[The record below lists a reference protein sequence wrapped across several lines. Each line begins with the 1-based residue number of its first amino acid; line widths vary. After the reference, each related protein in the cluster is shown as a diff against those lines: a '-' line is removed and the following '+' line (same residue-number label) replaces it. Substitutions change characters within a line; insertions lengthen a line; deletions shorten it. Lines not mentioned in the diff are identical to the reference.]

1 MGFWSLIL
9 LNVSLILMTTTGE
22 LLGKENEEPWDWAE
36 RRVLVPKDPSERRPC
51 ISWQCK
57 RDMLLQKNTFLNFLR
72 GGGST
77 DKKSSVYGAEEEPC
91 ISWECR
97 RKRREVSGAP
107 QQDRPKPGPEDIPC
121 LTRDCRTG
129 KRSTLE
135 DSGLK
140 EKLRFARSVPAEP
153 QNQLSCLAW
162 FCQHGKRQAED
173 GANKFQ

>member
-1 MGFWSLIL
+1 MGFWSLVL

-22 LLGKENEEPWDWAE
+22 LLGKENEEPWDRAE
-36 RRVLVPKDPSERRPC
+36 MRALTPKDLSERRPC

-57 RDMLLQKNTFLNFLR
+57 REMLLQKNTFLNFLR

-77 DKKSSVYGAEEEPC
+77 DKKSSVYGVEEVPC

-97 RKRREVSGAP
+97 RKRREVSGVP
-107 QQDRPKPGPEDIPC
+107 QQDRPKPGPEDVPC

-129 KRSTLE
+129 KRSTVE
-135 DSGLK
+135 DSALK
-140 EKLRFARSVPAEP
+140 GKFRFARSVPAEP
-153 QNQLSCLAW
+153 QNRQSCLSW
-162 FCQHGKRQAED
+162 FCQNGKRQAEG